1 MEKGDIQSYDSRGFG
16 VVFEGLLASQPTG
29 FRALLSKRTNDWN
42 RIIYTWKGNDLPLK
56 ALSDH
61 TNRLGIG
68 AEVYT
73 FLDPEAASAIDSWL
87 TRKGISVPVMYYES
101 VNELSYDLRFKRSI
115 RVIYVPQDEQAK
127 TIGVRA
133 TVVSPESAW
142 VI

>member
-16 VVFEGLLASQPTG
+16 VIFEALLASQPTG
-29 FRALLSKRTNDWN
+29 LRALISKRSSDWD

-73 FLDPEAASAIDSWL
+73 FLAPEAAASIDTWL

-115 RVIYVPQDEQAK
+115 RVIYVPQHEQAK

-133 TVVSPESAW
+133 TVVSSETAW

>member
-16 VVFEGLLASQPTG
+16 VVFEGLLASEPSG
-29 FRALLSKRTNDWN
+29 LRGLISARSKDWDK
-42 RIIYTWKGNDLPLK
+42 IIRSWSPNDLPLK
-56 ALSDH
+56 ALADH

-73 FLDPEAASAIDSWL
+73 FLDPAAPEAIDKWL
-87 TRKGISVPVMYYES
+87 VRKGISVPVHYYET

-115 RVIYVPQDEQAK
+115 RVIYVPQHEQAK
-127 TIGVRA
+127 IIGVRA
-133 TVVSPESAW
+133 TVTSTETAW